1 MPKKAAL
8 EQFHRENI
16 SAVADR
22 LFSDNGIE
30 KTTMDDIAR
39 GAEYSK
45 ATLYVYFK
53 SKDEIFHYI
62 VLKGMKLLHEQFKK
76 ALSDNENTLDA
87 YYAMCNTL
95 AGYCDQHPLYFQ
107 SILETIA
114 SDIDSRE
121 QSQILEEI
129 YQAGEI
135 LNHDVEM
142 LIQRGIGQGV
152 LREDL
157 SYVPT
162 GFVHW
167 SALSGIISL
176 ANKKQDYI
184 RQRMGMSK
192 TEFMRFGFEMMLQS
206 IIKPNIPVKSEGSKK
221 CLK

>member
-1 MPKKAAL
+1 MPKKITV
-8 EQFHRENI
+8 EQFHKENI

-22 LFSDNGIE
+22 LFSENGIE
-30 KTTMDDIAR
+30 KTTMDDIAQE
-39 GAEYSK
+39 AEYSK

-62 VLKGMKLLHEQFKK
+62 VLKGMKLLHGQLKK
-76 ALSDNENTLDA
+76 ALTDNENTLDA
-87 YYAMCNTL
+87 YYVVCNTL
-95 AGYCDQHPLYFQ
+95 AAYCNQHPFYFQ
-107 SILETIA
+107 SILETVA

-121 QSQILEEI
+121 QSPILEEI
-129 YQAGEI
+129 YQVGEI

-142 LIQRGIGQGV
+142 LIQRGIAQGMF
-152 LREDL
+152 REDL

-192 TEFMRFGFEMMLQS
+192 TEFMQFGFEMMLRS
-206 IIKPNIPVKSEGSKK
+206 IIKRDVPIKSEEPGI
-221 CLK
+221 

>member
-1 MPKKAAL
+1 MAKKAAL

-22 LFSDNGIE
+22 LFSENGIE

-39 GAEYSK
+39 VAEYSK

-62 VLKGMKLLHEQFKK
+62 VLKGMKLLHEQLEKT
-76 ALSDNENTLDA
+76 LTNNEDTLDA

-95 AGYCDQHPLYFQ
+95 AEYCSQHPLYFQ

-114 SDIDSRE
+114 SDMDSRK

-129 YQAGEI
+129 YQVGET
-135 LNHDVEM
+135 LNHDVEKLM
-142 LIQRGIGQGV
+142 QKGIAQGV

-157 SYVPT
+157 SYMPT

-184 RQRMGMSK
+184 CQRMGMGK
-192 TEFMRFGFEMMLQS
+192 TEFMQFGFEMMLKS
-206 IIKPNIPVKSEGSKK
+206 IIKPDAPVKSEEDKI
-221 CLK
+221 